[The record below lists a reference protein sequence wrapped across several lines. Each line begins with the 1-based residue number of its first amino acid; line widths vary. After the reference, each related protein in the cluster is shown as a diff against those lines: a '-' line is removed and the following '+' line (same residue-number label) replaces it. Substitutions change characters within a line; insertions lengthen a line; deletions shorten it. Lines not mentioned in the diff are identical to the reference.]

1 MIDAAG
7 EAMRLLGTRSPLAIP
22 ALFGAGAMTSIGPC
36 IAPRYVALAAL
47 VHRSRYP
54 WRTAASFAAGVIT
67 VYIAIGAGAE
77 LLSAVRAWS
86 TTIDLALAAALA
98 AGGSA
103 TLLRESA
110 DFHPHEACAR
120 GQGGGAYVLGAMSA
134 LVVSPCCTP
143 VVAAIA
149 GLGMLDARPVEVAL
163 LVTAF
168 AAGHVA
174 PIGAAVVLGTRSTH
188 TLTRL
193 GAASGNGV
201 IAGTLMLALAA
212 YYGLRA

>member
-7 EAMRLLGTRSPLAIP
+7 EAMRLLGTRSPLALP

-47 VHRSRYP
+47 AHRSRKP
-54 WRTAASFAAGVIT
+54 WRTAAMFAAGVIT
-67 VYIAIGAGAE
+67 AYVAIGAGAE
-77 LLSAVRAWS
+77 LLSAVRVWS
-86 TTIDLALAAALA
+86 TAIDLVLAASLA
-98 AGGSA
+98 AGGFVI
-103 TLLRESA
+103 LLSGEVSHA
-110 DFHPHEACAR
+110 SGACAR
-120 GQGGGAYVLGAMSA
+120 GEGGGAYLVGAMSA

-143 VVAAIA
+143 IVAAIA
-149 GLGMLDARPVEVAL
+149 GLAILDARPAEVAL

-168 AAGHVA
+168 AAGHIV
-174 PIGAAVVLGTRSTH
+174 PIGAAVALGQRGTE
-188 TLTRL
+188 TLTRF